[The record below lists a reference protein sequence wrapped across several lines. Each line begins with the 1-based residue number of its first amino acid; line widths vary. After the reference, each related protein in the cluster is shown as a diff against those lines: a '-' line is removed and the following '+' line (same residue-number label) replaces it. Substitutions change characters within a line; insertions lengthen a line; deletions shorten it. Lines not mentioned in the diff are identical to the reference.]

1 MAQATVFVDDAI
13 RGTLPPICVKDGT
26 PTVDRLVVRTKVGT
40 GYGGGIAWLLLLA
53 GPLGWLG
60 LLIFAMARGPADV
73 LTVQLPFS
81 ASAHERFQS
90 ARRGCWVASIA
101 TMGLVAVAL
110 IGITHET
117 FDGRALGVAAAVAAF
132 AALVRWVVEL
142 QRLQQCSV
150 GISLDASRRW
160 VTISRVHPAFFD
172 RVLQDQSYVQRV

>member
-40 GYGGGIAWLLLLA
+40 GYGVGIAWLLLLA

-81 ASAHERFQS
+81 AAANERFRA
-90 ARRGCWVASIA
+90 ARGACWMASLA
-101 TMGLVAVAL
+101 TMGFVALAL
-110 IGITHET
+110 IGITHGT
-117 FDGRALGVAAAVAAF
+117 FDGQVLGVAAGVVALMAF
-132 AALVRWVVEL
+132 VRWVVEV

-160 VTISRVHPAFFD
+160 VTMSRVHPVFFD
-172 RVLQDQSYVQRV
+172 SVLQGQSYVQRV